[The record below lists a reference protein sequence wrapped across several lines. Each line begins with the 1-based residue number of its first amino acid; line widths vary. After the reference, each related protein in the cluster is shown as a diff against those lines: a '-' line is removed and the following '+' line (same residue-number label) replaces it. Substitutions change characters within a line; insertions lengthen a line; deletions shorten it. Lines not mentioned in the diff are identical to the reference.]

1 MLESI
6 FGISVLQIIPM
17 PTTPLRIVIVDD
29 NPHYRNTISSYLQKK
44 NNFQVVAEA
53 GDGLA
58 AIQAVEKHR
67 PDVVLMDVSMPVM
80 DGIDATSVIKSKFPE
95 VRVIILTMHDVD
107 CIAEAALNPVHFG
120 ASTRDAH

>member
-1 MLESI
+1 
-6 FGISVLQIIPM
+6 M
-17 PTTPLRIVIVDD
+17 PTTPIRIVVVDD
-29 NPHYRNTISSYLQKK
+29 NLHYRNTISSFLQKK

-67 PDVVLMDVSMPVM
+67 PDVVLMDISMPVM

-107 CIAEAALNPVHFG
+107 CIAEAAFKSGAFWCLNKGCSLNEIIKAIRTAVI
-120 ASTRDAH
+120 